1 MTKEK
6 SIRIP
11 IRIFKLL
18 EYSKLKYILLLK
30 RHGYETEK
38 ASNKGKNLYNTYLI
52 NYLFP
57 KYLKKPS
64 NSITRQTI
72 QFLKSS

>member
-6 SIRIP
+6 SIRTP

-38 ASNKGKNLYNTYLI
+38 ASNR
-52 NYLFP
+52 P
-57 KYLKKPS
+57 
-64 NSITRQTI
+64 RE
-72 QFLKSS
+72 KSV